1 MKVLLLG
8 SGGREH
14 ALAWKIAQSPKIEKL
29 YIAPGNAGTSAV
41 GENVDIKAT
50 DFPALKAFALEHKI
64 DMIVVGPEDPLVQ
77 GIFDCFKEDAA
88 TRHIAIIGPS
98 AKGAQL
104 EGSKE
109 FAKEF
114 MLRHNIPTARYKSV
128 TAETLEEG
136 LAFLETLT
144 APYVL
149 KADGLCAGKGVLILP
164 TLEEARKELKEML
177 GGMFGDASATVVI
190 EEFLSGIEC
199 SVFVL
204 SDGEHYKVLPVAK
217 DYKRIGE
224 GDKGLNTG
232 GMGSVTPVPFAN
244 DEFMAKV
251 RERIIEPT
259 INGLREEGILYK
271 GFIFLGLINVQNE
284 PMVIE
289 YNVRMGDPETES
301 VMLRIKSDIVE
312 LFEGVHKANLDTKTM
327 ELDPRTAAC
336 VMLVSGG
343 YPEAYKKGYPIT
355 GFNLAEATDSILFHA
370 GTAVKDGQTVTNGG
384 RVIAVCS
391 YGETK
396 EEALAKSYKVAETL
410 SFEDKYFRRDIG
422 FDL

>member
-1 MKVLLLG
+1 MKLLLLG

-29 YIAPGNAGTSAV
+29 YIAPGNAGTSNV
-41 GENVDIKAT
+41 GENVAIKAD
-50 DFPALKAFALEHKI
+50 DFTAIREFVVKNNI
-64 DMIVVGPEDPLVQ
+64 DMVVVGPEDPLVK
-77 GIFDCFKEDAA
+77 GIYDYFKKDEALKN
-88 TRHIAIIGPS
+88 IPVIGPS
-98 AKGAQL
+98 KAGAVL

-109 FAKEF
+109 FAKGF
-114 MLRHNIPTARYKSV
+114 MQRHNIPTAAYKSI
-128 TAETLEEG
+128 TAANLEEG
-136 LAFLETLT
+136 LAFLETLE

-164 TLEEARKELKEML
+164 TLEEAKKELKEML
-177 GGMFGDASATVVI
+177 SGMFGDASATVVI

-204 SDGEHYKVLPVAK
+204 TDGKNYKILPEAK

-232 GMGSVTPVPFAN
+232 GMGSVSPVPFA
-244 DEFMAKV
+244 DKAWMEKV
-251 RERIIEPT
+251 EERIIRPT
-259 INGLREEGILYK
+259 VEGLAAEGIDYK
-271 GFIFLGLINVQNE
+271 GFIFFGLINVKGE

-301 VMLRIKSDIVE
+301 VMLRIKSDLVE
-312 LFEGVHKANLDTKTM
+312 LLEGVATGNLNEKVL
-327 ELDPRTAAC
+327 EIDPRSAVC

-343 YPEAYKKGYPIT
+343 YPEHYDKGFAIS
-355 GFNLAEATDSILFHA
+355 GVEEIENSIVFHA
-370 GTAVKDGQTVTNGG
+370 GTALKDGQVVTSGG
-384 RVIAVCS
+384 RVIAVSS
-391 YGETK
+391 YGANK
-396 EEALAKSYKVAETL
+396 EEALAQ
-410 SFEDKYFRRDIG
+410 SFANAKKINFDKKYFRSDIG